1 MCDVNSRQLLEQLI
15 QKKEM
20 VYKVRTVWTKGKK
33 FKLGSTYRVSIAM
46 KCEALYSEVE
56 GKGLLMWDSSLE
68 LSRPR
73 NSLLSRV
80 TH

>member
-1 MCDVNSRQLLEQLI
+1 MECKT
-15 QKKEM
+15 KKL
-20 VYKVRTVWTKGKK
+20 WAGKK
-33 FKLGSTYRVSIAM
+33 VKLGSTYQISIPM
-46 KCEALYSEVE
+46 KCETLYSEVE

-68 LSRPR
+68 LSRLR